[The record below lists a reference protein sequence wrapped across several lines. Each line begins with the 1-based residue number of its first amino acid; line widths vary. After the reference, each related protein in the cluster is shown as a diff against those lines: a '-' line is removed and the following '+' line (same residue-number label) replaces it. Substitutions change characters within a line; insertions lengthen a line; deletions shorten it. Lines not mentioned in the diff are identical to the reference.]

1 VIIEFLIFRLLYS
14 RCGIDNIAVSER
26 FRSLF
31 SDKINATE
39 LVTFVPPSS
48 GPFRFFWICRTLCAV
63 RCRKSVSNPRGGGR
77 IAYRRCCPF
86 GCEEKTLP
94 GCRLRNSPIHSTSHP
109 NGVRLGAIRRQL
121 KALDTLTI
129 FYHQRRMEFRVVW
142 IKLLEGTK
150 EYQVGL
156 KAFAQE
162 REAWG
167 LSSSP
172 QPMSRATTTA
182 SA

>member
-1 VIIEFLIFRLLYS
+1 MIIEFLIFRLLYS

-94 GCRLRNSPIHSTSHP
+94 GCRLRNSPIHSTSHRMACDWGRFGG
-109 NGVRLGAIRRQL
+109 NSKRWIRSRFFIISAVWNSELFGSNSWREQKSIRLA
-121 KALDTLTI
+121 
-129 FYHQRRMEFRVVW
+129 
-142 IKLLEGTK
+142 
-150 EYQVGL
+150 
-156 KAFAQE
+156 
-162 REAWG
+162 
-167 LSSSP
+167 
-172 QPMSRATTTA
+172 
-182 SA
+182 